1 DNMEEFELQ
10 ITPTDGAY
18 RGGQFKFSVRT
29 TDYPN
34 VAPSINCKTKIYH
47 PNMDGYDGVCMS
59 LLDDWQASNDLEDL
73 VQGLL
78 FLFYNPNLEDPLS
91 SLFEEESEE
100 EYEYGSF
107 EENVRASL
115 EGKTV
120 AGENFQRVLFE

>member
-18 RGGQFKFSVRT
+18 RGGQFKFSVKT
-29 TDYPN
+29 EDYPN
-34 VAPSINCKTKIYH
+34 TPPVPRCVNNIYH
-47 PNMDGYDGVCMS
+47 PNMDLDDGSVCLS
-59 LLDDWQASNDLEDL
+59 LLDDWNESNDLEDL

-91 SLFEEESEE
+91 PLFDLTDD
-100 EYEYGSF
+100 YEYGSF

-120 AGENFQRVLFE
+120 EGITFPRAL